1 MRFIFEIPDF
11 QMIRLPI
18 LWRFFLKIKKILPC
32 FFKQFSGYTQIF
44 VVVGKDTKKI
54 GKKDVEFL

>member
-1 MRFIFEIPDF
+1 ME
-11 QMIRLPI
+11 
-18 LWRFFLKIKKILPC
+18 FFLKIKKILPC

-54 GKKDVEFL
+54 GKQDVEFL